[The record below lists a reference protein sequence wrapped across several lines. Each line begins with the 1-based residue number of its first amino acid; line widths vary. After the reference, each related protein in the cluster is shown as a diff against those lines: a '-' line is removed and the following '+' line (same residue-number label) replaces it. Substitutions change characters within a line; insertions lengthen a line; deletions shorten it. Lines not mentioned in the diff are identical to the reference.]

1 MVTWQGRLQEHL
13 QQLTKFAL
21 CLCVRPNRHK
31 QTTSHPTI
39 HLHHKAQ
46 AAVGANC
53 QMYLS
58 PFFPKE
64 KSSPL
69 ESAATPL
76 SLAVGYGSL
85 PPMASPPSASTVTPC
100 PHPPYWQPRAP
111 APVTSDGRRPPPT
124 AALPPTAAHPFSHP
138 LRRRRRT
145 PVLLASSTPASVR
158 LILVATS
165 IR

>member
-1 MVTWQGRLQEHL
+1 MTPRVVWWFSHVGMVTWQGRLQEHL

-21 CLCVRPNRHK
+21 CLCVRP
-31 QTTSHPTI
+31 
-39 HLHHKAQ
+39 HHKAQ

-76 SLAVGYGSL
+76 SLAVGYGPL
-85 PPMASPPSASTVTPC
+85 PPMASPPSASTATPC
-100 PHPPYWQPRAP
+100 PHPSHWQPRAP
-111 APVTSDGRRPPPT
+111 APLTFDGRRPPPT
-124 AALPPTAAHPFSHP
+124 AVSPPTAAHPFSHP
-138 LRRRRRT
+138 LRRHRRT

-158 LILVATS
+158 LILVAAS